1 MSNDTSPVLFFDGE
15 CNLCDH
21 LVQFILKRDKKR
33 IFLFSPLQSQAGEKA
48 KDMAGLNKQEATGSF
63 ILYNKGVYYTRSSAA
78 LHMFR
83 LLGGLWTLLYVG
95 IIFPRFLR
103 DGVYNFVSRNRYK
116 WFGKR
121 NSCMIPT
128 PDIMARFLS

>member
-1 MSNDTSPVLFFDGE
+1 MANDSSPVLFFDGE
-15 CNLCDH
+15 CNLCNH
-21 LVQFILKRDKKR
+21 MVQFILKRDKKK
-33 IFLFSPLQSQAGEKA
+33 IFLFSPLQSARGKEAMDKTGIN
-48 KDMAGLNKQEATGSF
+48 MQENSGSF
-63 ILYNKGVYYTRSSAA
+63 ILYHKGVYFTRSTAA

-83 LLGGLWTLLYVG
+83 QLGGLWPLLYAG

-121 NSCMIPT
+121 DSCMIPT
-128 PDIMARFLS
+128 PDIMARFLQ